1 MKISSHQALL
11 LYQILYDTL
20 HIQGLVG
27 GLDPASRLKLLN
39 TILSQQSTEI
49 IELDNEKT
57 KEST

>member
-20 HIQGLVG
+20 RIHGLIG
-27 GLDPASRLKLLN
+27 GLDPDARLKLLN
-39 TILSQQSTEI
+39 DILSQQSCKLIDLE
-49 IELDNEKT
+49 NEET